1 MISLKKIKESK
12 LFEPEDFFQAHKLW
26 SKTETRLWT
35 INFFIGTCVLYASR
49 AALPICA
56 TVMAQEYGWNKESSG
71 TVMSCFFWGYALTQ
85 VGAGKCADRYGGE
98 KILSFTTLIWVFLT
112 FFTPQLFD
120 IAYFLPFYSL
130 FFVLCVRVFT
140 GVGQGFHLPCM
151 ASMISRHLKLNDK
164 AKVFGFTLGG
174 THLGTVIA
182 GGVGS
187 LLLDFFGWRQFFQFA
202 GLISFVW
209 WILFRRLVS
218 SKNFRTKIY
227 NMGQKWPKPHFKAK
241 NSFETLPLKE
251 EDYDRKAINRERQNV
266 VLPPVDV
273 PWHTLLTHPS
283 FWAAVVAQYAG
294 ANAYYTMF
302 SWLPSYFHDNY
313 PDAKGFV
320 YNVIPSLGI
329 VMTSVISPTVA
340 AKILAKG
347 KSVTFTRRIMEVSS
361 LLGISICLIIVS
373 LISTSNYIVPVLIFT
388 TAMSFRGLHHGGVA
402 VNVPDF
408 APNHTGAVFGLFN
421 SFSAITG
428 FIGVFFAGKIL
439 QLTGNNWSMVFIF
452 TALQSII
459 GAIVYGLLGT
469 GDRII

>member
-1 MISLKKIKESK
+1 MISLKKIRESN
-12 LFEPEDFFQAHKLW
+12 LFEPEDYFQAHKLW
-26 SKTETRLWT
+26 SKTETRFWT

-98 KILSFTTLIWVFLT
+98 KILSFTTLIWIFLT

-164 AKVFGFTLGG
+164 AKVFGFTLSG
-174 THLGTVIA
+174 THLGTAIA

-202 GLISFVW
+202 GLISFIW

-218 SKNFRTKIY
+218 NKNFRLKVY
-227 NMGQKWPKPHFKAK
+227 NMGKQYPKPYFKAK
-241 NSFETLPLKE
+241 NSFESLPLKE
-251 EDYDRKAINRERQNV
+251 NIDEKPINNERQHV
-266 VLPPVDV
+266 VLPAVDV
-273 PWHTLLTHPS
+273 PWQKLLVHPS
-283 FWAAVVAQYAG
+283 FWAAVVAQYSG

-313 PDAKGFV
+313 PEAKGFV

-329 VMTSVISPTVA
+329 VVTSVVAPTIA
-340 AKILAKG
+340 GRILAKG
-347 KSVTFTRRIMEVSS
+347 IS
-361 LLGISICLIIVS
+361 LCLILVS
-373 LISTSNYIVPVLIFT
+373 LVSTTNYIIPVLIFT
-388 TAMSFRGLHHGGVA
+388 TAMGFRGLHHGGVA

-439 QLTGNNWSMVFIF
+439 QLTGNNWSMVFLF
-452 TALQSII
+452 TALQSIV
-459 GAIVYGLLGT
+459 GAIVYGFLGT

>member
-12 LFEPEDFFQAHKLW
+12 FFEPEDTFQAHKLW

-56 TVMAQEYGWNKESSG
+56 TVMAQEYGWNKANSG
-71 TVMSCFFWGYALTQ
+71 TVLSCFFWGYALTQ

-98 KILSFTTLIWVFLT
+98 KILSFTTLIWIFLT

-120 IAYFLPFYSL
+120 ISYYLPFNSL
-130 FFVLCVRVFT
+130 FLVMIVRIFT

-151 ASMISRHLKLNDK
+151 ASMISRHLTLTEKSR
-164 AKVFGFTLGG
+164 VFGFTLGG

-182 GGVGS
+182 GGIGS
-187 LLLDFFGWRQFFQFA
+187 ILLDFFGWRQLFQFV
-202 GLISFVW
+202 GILSFIW
-209 WILFRRLVS
+209 WILFKRLVANKS
-218 SKNFRTKIY
+218 IRSKIY
-227 NMGQKWPKPHFKAK
+227 NLGEQYPKPYFKAK
-241 NSFETLPLKE
+241 NSFDSLPLKE
-251 EDYDRKAINRERQNV
+251 NPNNKGNNNKINQHIS
-266 VLPPVDV
+266 LPPVEV
-273 PWHTLLTHPS
+273 PWKTLLTHKS
-283 FWAAVVAQYAG
+283 FWAAVVAQYSG

-320 YNVIPSLGI
+320 FNVIPSLGI
-329 VMTSVISPTVA
+329 VVTSIIAPTIA
-340 AKILAKG
+340 AKILASG
-347 KSVTFTRRIMEVSS
+347 KSVTFTRRIMEVFS

-373 LISTSNYIVPVLIFT
+373 LTSTTNYIVPVLIFT
-388 TAMSFRGLHHGGVA
+388 MAMSFRGLHHGGVA

-421 SFSAITG
+421 SFSAVTG
-428 FIGVFFAGKIL
+428 FVGVYFAGKIL
-439 QLTGNNWSMVFIF
+439 QITGNNWSLVFLF

-459 GAIVYGLLGT
+459 GAIVYGFLGT
-469 GDRII
+469 GNRII

>member
-1 MISLKKIKESK
+1 MISLKKIRESN
-12 LFEPEDFFQAHKLW
+12 LFEPEDVFQAHKLW

-56 TVMAQEYGWNKESSG
+56 TVMAQEYGWNKENSG

-98 KILSFTTLIWVFLT
+98 KILSFTTLIWVFFT

-120 IAYFLPFYSL
+120 IAYFFPIYSL
-130 FFVLCVRVFT
+130 FFVLLVRVLT

-151 ASMISRHLKLNDK
+151 ASMISRHLTLNDK
-164 AKVFGFTLGG
+164 AKVFGFSLGG
-174 THLGTVIA
+174 THLGTAIA

-187 LLLDFFGWRQFFQFA
+187 ILLDLFGWRQFFQFA

-209 WILFRRLVS
+209 WILFRRLIS
-218 SKNFRTKIY
+218 NKSFRSKIY
-227 NMGQKWPKPHFKAK
+227 NMGQQYPKPYFKSK
-241 NSFETLPLKE
+241 NSFESLPLKE
-251 EDYDRKAINRERQNV
+251 DSDRPVLREKQHVALPNV
-266 VLPPVDV
+266 EV
-273 PWHTLLTHPS
+273 PWQKLLTHPS

-313 PDAKGFV
+313 PNAKGFV
-320 YNVIPSLGI
+320 FNVIPSLGI
-329 VMTSVISPTVA
+329 VVTSIIAPIMA
-340 AKILAKG
+340 GKILARG
-347 KSVTFTRRIMEVSS
+347 KTVTFTRRLMEVSS
-361 LLGISICLIIVS
+361 LLGISLCLTIVS
-373 LISTSNYIVPVLIFT
+373 LVSTKNYIVPVLIFT
-388 TAMSFRGLHHGGVA
+388 TAMGFRGLHHGGVA

-428 FIGVFFAGKIL
+428 FIGVFIAGKIL
-439 QLTGNNWSMVFIF
+439 QMTGNNWSMVFIF
-452 TALQSII
+452 TALQSVI
-459 GAIVYGLLGT
+459 GAVVYGLLGT